1 MTQSEAG
8 GFGWT
13 QITGLVLGAV
23 LVTVAFVILAWSNR
37 RSRIA
42 RKERPPQTTK
52 LLRPAGYSLHC
63 WIDELNEKWNSAVIQ
78 SVAAG
83 SVLGLLCSAAYP
95 IIEGVLLH
103 RVTLAQILAQRQS
116 YLLWSLAAMMVSAL
130 AWLIANVSQA
140 FRWQRSMR
148 NCRFGLRGEQAVAE
162 ALADRAIGAAEYTVF
177 HDVPGDG
184 TWNIDHVVVGPRGIF
199 VLETKT
205 RARRKATR
213 DQPEQEV
220 HFDGERLQFPWC
232 EDRRAA
238 KQVQRNT
245 EWLRQFVA
253 GFAPRDMIIQ
263 PVILVP
269 GWFVKRRFTSRL

>member
-1 MTQSEAG
+1 M
-8 GFGWT
+8 
-13 QITGLVLGAV
+13 LGAV
-23 LVTVAFVILAWSNR
+23 LVAAAFVILAWSNR

-63 WIDELNEKWNSAVIQ
+63 WIDDLNEKLNSAVLQ

-83 SVLGLLCSAAYP
+83 SVLGLLCSAVYP

-103 RVTLAQILAQRQS
+103 RVTLAQILTQPHS

-140 FRWQRSMR
+140 VRWQRSIR

-162 ALADRAIGAAEYTVF
+162 ALAHRAIAAAGYTVF

-184 TWNIDHVVVGPRGIF
+184 TWNIDHVVVGPRGVF

-205 RARRKATR
+205 RARRKAIH
-213 DQPEQEV
+213 DQPEQEAY
-220 HFDGERLQFPWC
+220 FDGERLQFPWC
-232 EDRRAA
+232 EDRR
-238 KQVQRNT
+238 
-245 EWLRQFVA
+245 
-253 GFAPRDMIIQ
+253 
-263 PVILVP
+263 
-269 GWFVKRRFTSRL
+269 KRTAERLCSTRS